1 MALYT
6 PVVGIITNI
15 EYMTDNNGST
25 DSCTLLITMEGE
37 NPAGPLQIQL
47 PANAYILNL
56 HPFQIGDRATFF
68 YATDA
73 PMVLIYPPCYTAI
86 AGAYTPHG
94 TTAMLDVFQKNPEGV
109 MEHHAENN
117 MENPIG
123 NTLGINM
130 ENSVINTDNTLALN
144 LAWNTPV
151 TLLNGQP
158 FKGGLA
164 DKLLLVS
171 YSFTTRSIP
180 PQTTPE
186 QIVVFCQSN

>member
-1 MALYT
+1 MAFYT

-15 EYMTDNNGST
+15 EALT
-25 DSCTLLITMEGE
+25 DSNAPTNNTCSLLFTLEGE
-37 NPAGPLQIQL
+37 NPVGPFQVLL

-56 HPFQIGDRATFF
+56 HPFQVGDRATFF
-68 YATDA
+68 YASDA
-73 PMVLIYPPCYTAI
+73 PMVLIYPPRYTAI

-94 TTAMLDVFQKNPEGV
+94 TTAMLDVFQSNPEN
-109 MEHHAENN
+109 ASENHT
-117 MENPIG
+117 EG
-123 NTLGINM
+123 
-130 ENSVINTDNTLALN
+130 SVVNADNTLILN
-144 LAWNTPV
+144 LAWNTPI

-158 FKGGLA
+158 FTGSLT

-180 PQTTPE
+180 AQTTPE